1 VGEVLTGVRK
11 KRLCLNCTGTQ
22 AWHTG
27 PGRGFTTC
35 TCDEP
40 TCGCTAA
47 YLGAGRAEPPGAS
60 REPAP
65 REPAGTLNDF
75 LVVLAGAAVFG
86 TFIYGMVVHGGNPID
101 AALFVLSIAAEVV
114 IGLWLFAWLGGF
126 GVLAALALVAAL
138 IGFVALVAL
147 ALIVIP
153 ISLARD
159 HFGTSDRA
167 AAKTRRLQGVELSAQ
182 HREEPPGE

>member
-47 YLGAGRAEPPGAS
+47 Y
-60 REPAP
+60 REPETKFAP
-65 REPAGTLNDF
+65 PDSTAGTLNDF

-153 ISLARD
+153 ISLSRD